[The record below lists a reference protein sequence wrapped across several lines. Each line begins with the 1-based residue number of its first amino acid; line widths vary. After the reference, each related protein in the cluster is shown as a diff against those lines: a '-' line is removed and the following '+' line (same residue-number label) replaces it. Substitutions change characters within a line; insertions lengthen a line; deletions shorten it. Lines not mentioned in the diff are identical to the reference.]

1 MPGSRC
7 LSSWD
12 RAGGLSSV
20 SRSCPAASSPG
31 CNATETT
38 KCVVTQAAK
47 ARWKY
52 GRPEGLVSPAVR
64 GWCRGPGRLS
74 HLIRV
79 HMGCG
84 PARRT
89 TCGHPCPEQPEQ
101 VAVRELLKP
110 CSLDAQP
117 GTERRRCGGTDPPGA
132 PGPCGPLGWPSD
144 EPASP
149 GQQRGTSG
157 LGGARPPAQTSRF
170 SQAPGVGSGKG
181 RGPQE
186 GRGLA
191 CEILSDCWGWGC
203 FGATWRNSHTGG
215 RCPGCGH
222 PEITCPL
229 GLTCLGPDG
238 LQRQENILRRPA
250 LVREPRTSCD
260 LAGVL
265 GLCQLSKD
273 GVPSLQACLGQ
284 RPFSGWRWGLPLRG
298 GGLGGAGGRGHWEAH
313 RSRGQTFSV

>member
-1 MPGSRC
+1 M
-7 LSSWD
+7 
-12 RAGGLSSV
+12 
-20 SRSCPAASSPG
+20 
-31 CNATETT
+31 
-38 KCVVTQAAK
+38 
-47 ARWKY
+47 
-52 GRPEGLVSPAVR
+52 
-64 GWCRGPGRLS
+64 
-74 HLIRV
+74 IRV
-79 HMGCG
+79 HTGCG
-84 PARRT
+84 PARRR

-132 PGPCGPLGWPSD
+132 PGPCGPLGGRVTSPHPPGSREARQGWEGPVGLHRPRGSARPRGWALGRGVAPRRGVAWPVRSCRTVGGGD
-144 EPASP
+144 ALVP
-149 GQQRGTSG
+149 RGGTPTRE
-157 LGGARPPAQTSRF
+157 GGARA
-170 SQAPGVGSGKG
+170 VG
-181 RGPQE
+181 
-186 GRGLA
+186 
-191 CEILSDCWGWGC
+191 
-203 FGATWRNSHTGG
+203 T
-215 RCPGCGH
+215 

-284 RPFSGWRWGLPLRG
+284 RPFSGWRWGRPLRG